1 MFTTHADMQQVEPRI
16 AKAREAVQKGLADY
30 KSLVSDDTDR
40 KNYEAVAALAQKY
53 FVVQER
59 LIEISRKK
67 EADPKQ
73 AEVARALLFGESR
86 QLFQELST
94 RDGVLVELQRELG
107 RRNDQ
112 GSRCQLSQLE
122 HHLADPG
129 PGRLLMVSA
138 LAGYF
143 IARSITTADHHRG
156 RACARGRFRRFAPA
170 HDGAVEGTKSGNS
183 SRRSMK

>member
-1 MFTTHADMQQVEPRI
+1 MCSSDLLMFTTHADMQQVEPRI
-16 AKAREAVQKGLADY
+16 AKAREAVQKGLVDY

-94 RDGVLVELQRELG
+94 AMESWWNYNETLLVEMTKVSDASY
-107 RRNDQ
+107 RN
-112 GSRCQLSQLE
+112 SNITLLT
-122 HHLADPG
+122 LTAAA
-129 PGRLLMVSA
+129 LMVSA

-143 IARSITTADHHRG
+143 IARSITTPIITEIG
-156 RACARGRFRRFAPA
+156 RA
-170 HDGAVEGTKSGNS
+170 HV
-183 SRRSMK
+183 